1 MTGISDSP
9 SLTSLLGGA
18 TSATAAVNSAE
29 QNMLNQEDFFSLMIA
44 QFQNQ
49 DPFKPMESGEFLGQI
64 AQFSTVDGITTLNSS
79 FGDLRTQ
86 MTSDQTLQA
95 SGLIDRNVLVPTD
108 SIDYAGHGSVDGRV
122 AVPTG
127 ADRITVEIVDARGQ
141 TVRSFAAEGSA
152 LGETFEFSWD
162 GISADGVQQP
172 AAGYT
177 IRARAGQ
184 GQSELALTPELAGQ
198 VNAVRMDGNG
208 LLLEVTGLGDVPF
221 SSVTRIA

>member
-64 AQFSTVDGITTLNSS
+64 AQFSTVDGINTLNSS

-95 SGLIDRNVLVPTD
+95 SGLIDRDVLVPTD
-108 SIDYAGHGSVDGRV
+108 SIDYAGHGSVEGRV

>member
-64 AQFSTVDGITTLNSS
+64 AQFSTVDGINTLNSS

-95 SGLIDRNVLVPTD
+95 SGLIDRDVLVPTD
-108 SIDYAGHGSVDGRV
+108 SIRYAGQGTVDGRIH
-122 AVPTG
+122 VPTG
-127 ADRITVEIVDARGQ
+127 ADRVTVERRRQAALRYHLDEMNFEAQAARF
-141 TVRSFAAEGSA
+141 TMR
-152 LGETFEFSWD
+152 LC
-162 GISADGVQQP
+162 
-172 AAGYT
+172 
-177 IRARAGQ
+177 
-184 GQSELALTPELAGQ
+184 TPEAP
-198 VNAVRMDGNG
+198 A
-208 LLLEVTGLGDVPF
+208 
-221 SSVTRIA
+221 